1 MLRKAIVCV
10 LLIRPLYLIYPQA
23 SIQMQFVNIFIIKF
37 CLFCEAN
44 FYITFSPE
52 RETQALNKECC
63 KPAVC
68 EISKLKTYLK
78 KKVDLLHLQIIYIV
92 YLQ

>member
-1 MLRKAIVCV
+1 
-10 LLIRPLYLIYPQA
+10 
-23 SIQMQFVNIFIIKF
+23 MQFVNIFIIKF

-52 RETQALNKECC
+52 RETQALNKEYC